1 VLIAG
6 NASEVMLLQRV
17 GKPRARMLKKHN
29 IGQSAA
35 KPLPRFI
42 AMRKV
47 QRLGEIRKGQEPL
60 KSTDAAKRRIRY
72 SPNLCESIRDLS
84 DSGRS

>member
-1 VLIAG
+1 MLIAG
-6 NASEVMLLQRV
+6 NALEVMLLQHM
-17 GKPRARMLKKHN
+17 GKLTVRMLKKHD

-35 KPLPRFI
+35 KPLTRFI

-60 KSTDAAKRRIRY
+60 KCTGVCAMSQTQDIVPTYVKA
-72 SPNLCESIRDLS
+72 
-84 DSGRS
+84 

>member
-1 VLIAG
+1 
-6 NASEVMLLQRV
+6 M
-17 GKPRARMLKKHN
+17 RMLKKYD

-35 KPLPRFI
+35 KTLKQFI

-60 KSTDAAKRRIRY
+60 KSTDMVNAI
-72 SPNLCESIRDLS
+72 
-84 DSGRS
+84 